1 MIVAS
6 VSHSTL
12 HYESYM
18 IDRDT
23 DDTRGVVTPTT
34 VAGATASTSNPAGQ
48 RTSQH
53 IAFPLPFTTASTTD
67 PTQQNIGQQVGLG
80 GQQTAQPANV
90 MPSGSG
96 QGASNLG
103 PMMQISGG
111 SVPFFIPP
119 FKNPTGTLSHS
130 HG

>member
-1 MIVAS
+1 MTLVEL
-6 VSHSTL
+6 SHQQQLLVQL
-12 HYESYM
+12 HQYP
-18 IDRDT
+18 ILLANR
-23 DDTRGVVTPTT
+23 
-34 VAGATASTSNPAGQ
+34 
-48 RTSQH
+48 
-53 IAFPLPFTTASTTD
+53 PLNTWLSHCRAAASTTD

-90 MPSGSG
+90 MPSGSR

-130 HG
+130 HS